1 MIHEVPTLKGDRP
14 SSPFVFLF
22 FCVRFQNP
30 KQNVRE
36 DDDDEELAFLH
47 IFGTVG
53 TQSKVLSE
61 SPFSFFLSV
70 DARRSAPSND
80 DNAGGEEEGG
90 GGGGG

>member
-1 MIHEVPTLKGDRP
+1 MIHEVPKTLKGDRP
-14 SSPFVFLF
+14 SSPFVLLF
-22 FCVRFQNP
+22 FLYFFQNP

-36 DDDDEELAFLH
+36 DEEELAFVH
-47 IFGTVG
+47 IFCTVG

-80 DNAGGEEEGG
+80 DNAGGEGGGGEGG
-90 GGGGG
+90 GG